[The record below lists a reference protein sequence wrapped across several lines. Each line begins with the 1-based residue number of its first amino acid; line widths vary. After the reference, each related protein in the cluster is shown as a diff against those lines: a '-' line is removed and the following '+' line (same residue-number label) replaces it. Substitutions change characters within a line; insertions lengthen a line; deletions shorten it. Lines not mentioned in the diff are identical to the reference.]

1 MENDISL
8 ADIRKESRLKENCA
22 SLGIEYIEQRQ
33 DETDE
38 ERSERHHKLN
48 TAIKSKKKVNAR
60 ANYSPQKR
68 KHVQDANAASQ
79 RHHRANLSPEQR
91 EDVRRSNTA
100 LRQQQ
105 RANLSPEQQE
115 NERRSN
121 TSSKRRQQEMQ
132 QSVCRDNDVLY
143 DDGCCT
149 LNQPDKNFKKLL
161 IREAIKQATHTKRP
175 DGMHQATVCVVCDR
189 VIIGDEKVCIISTL
203 TTNTSLLC
211 RLIAICSHCMHR
223 STCTLVFRQT

>member
-1 MENDISL
+1 MCL
-8 ADIRKESRLKENCA
+8 T

-48 TAIKSKKKVNAR
+48 TAIKHKKKVNAR

-68 KHVQDANAASQ
+68 KHVQQDANAASQ
-79 RHHRANLSPEQR
+79 RHHQANLSPEQR

-100 LRQQQ
+100 SRQQQ
-105 RANLSPEQQE
+105 LANLSPEQQE

-121 TSSKRRQQEMQ
+121 TASKRRQQEMQ

-143 DDGCCT
+143 DDVYCT
-149 LNQPDKNFKKLL
+149 LNPPDENFKKLL
-161 IREAIKQATHTKRP
+161 IRGAIKQATRTKRP
-175 DGMHQATVCVVCDR
+175 DGTHQATVCVVCDR
-189 VIIGDEKVCIISTL
+189 VIIGDERCELYQQSDLRRID
-203 TTNTSLLC
+203 
-211 RLIAICSHCMHR
+211 AA
-223 STCTLVFRQT
+223 